1 MNQTQLGEMERRFA
15 ELIWE
20 SAPVGS
26 GELVRLCEER
36 FGWKKSTTYTML
48 KRLCQR
54 GLFENTGG
62 QVMVLMSRE
71 DFSALQGET
80 FLQESF
86 GGSLPHFFAAFTRRN
101 KLSHEEVEQ
110 LRQMI
115 ENYDEREG

>member
-15 ELIWE
+15 DLIWE
-20 SAPVGS
+20 NAPIAS
-26 GELVRLCEER
+26 GELVRLCEEA

-54 GLFENTGG
+54 GLFENNGG
-62 QVMVLMSRE
+62 QVTVQMSRE
-71 DFSALQGET
+71 DFLALQGEN

-101 KLSHEEVEQ
+101 KLSHEEIEQ

-115 ENYDEREG
+115 ENYDEQEE

>member
-62 QVMVLMSRE
+62 QVTVLMSRE

-80 FLQESF
+80 FLKESF

-101 KLSHEEVEQ
+101 KLSHEEIEQ